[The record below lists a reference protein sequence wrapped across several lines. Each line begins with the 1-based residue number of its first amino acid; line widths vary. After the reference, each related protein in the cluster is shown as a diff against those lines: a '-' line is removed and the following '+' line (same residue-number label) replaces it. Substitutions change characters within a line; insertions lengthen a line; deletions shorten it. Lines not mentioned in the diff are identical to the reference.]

1 MRPWYPSDRRDAPI
15 GDPIVRAIRRGADG
29 DEPDPQFRNRLRG
42 AILSHHVAVREGH
55 AMPVLRPAMTPIG
68 RGVLVASVLL
78 AVGVTGVGAASQQ
91 AIPDDP
97 LYAVKLRIEALR
109 ILAAP
114 PDLRDDLVAM
124 SLEERLSEVETA
136 VSRGRWHAA
145 HEAALLVTQTED
157 ELARLGGPPPAV
169 ADRIAD
175 HLASLTGLLAAVPAG
190 RSDAAQDISA
200 ARAAIRAANDH
211 AAAAAAGRGQGGG
224 GGAGATGGN
233 GGNGNGA
240 NGGNG
245 NGANGKDSGGGT
257 SSEPAPSPSPKP
269 TSQGNGPKASPA
281 AASPEPHPTPRA
293 SHAPQG
299 SPAS

>member
-1 MRPWYPSDRRDAPI
+1 MRPWYPSDRRDASI
-15 GDPIVRAIRRGADG
+15 GDPIVRAIRREADG

-55 AMPVLRPAMTPIG
+55 ALPALRPAMTPIG

-97 LYAVKLRIEALR
+97 LYAVKLRIEELR
-109 ILAAP
+109 ILTAP
-114 PDLRDDLVAM
+114 ADLRDDLVAM

-169 ADRIAD
+169 AARIAD
-175 HLASLTGLLAAVPAG
+175 HLASLTGLLAAAPAG

-211 AAAAAAGRGQGGG
+211 AAAAAAGRDHRGG
-224 GGAGATGGN
+224 GGARATGNGGTGNGGGNGN
-233 GGNGNGA
+233 GGNGK
-240 NGGNG
+240 GN
-245 NGANGKDSGGGT
+245 GGGT
-257 SSEPAPSPSPKP
+257 SSAPASSPSPKP

>member
-1 MRPWYPSDRRDAPI
+1 MRPWYPSDRRDASI
-15 GDPIVRAIRRGADG
+15 GDPIVRAIRREADG

-55 AMPVLRPAMTPIG
+55 ALPALRPAMTPIG

-97 LYAVKLRIEALR
+97 LYAVKLRIEELR

-114 PDLRDDLVAM
+114 ADLRDDLVAM

-157 ELARLGGPPPAV
+157 ELARVGGAPPAV

-175 HLASLTGLLAAVPAG
+175 HLASLTGLLAAAPAG

-211 AAAAAAGRGQGGG
+211 AAAAAAGRGHGG
-224 GGAGATGGN
+224 GGAGTTGGN
-233 GGNGNGA
+233 GGTGNG
-240 NGGNG
+240 GGNG
-245 NGANGKDSGGGT
+245 NGGNGKGNGGGT
-257 SSEPAPSPSPKP
+257 SSAPAPSPSPKP
-269 TSQGNGPKASPA
+269 TSQENGPKASPA